1 VTVLEGQTPTFIT
14 IELNTLHASAV
25 LEAIGRSQAMIEF
38 DLSGKILSANDNFCK
53 AVGYD
58 RSEIIG
64 RRHSMFVLPEESN
77 SPGYK
82 AFWARL
88 AQGEFD

>member
-1 VTVLEGQTPTFIT
+1 MTSFPKLG
-14 IELNTLHASAV
+14 LDASAV